1 MPLVYK
7 PRRKARRKK
16 KREFSKILA
25 GWAVVIATATI
36 VASVAL
42 AVFDKQPITD
52 LSIAVFSACIGYLI
66 TYAGKS
72 AFEKNSRN
80 KHGLDE
86 NGNPYEPPGE

>member
-1 MPLVYK
+1 VAAKRK
-7 PRRKARRKK
+7 PKKK

-25 GWAVVIATATI
+25 AWAVAIATATI
-36 VASVAL
+36 IASVVL
-42 AVFDKQPITD
+42 AIFDKQTVTD

-86 NGNPYEPPGE
+86 DGNPYNIPPGE